1 MSANYIYGQ
10 FMLNERQAYILSAV
24 IREYVETA
32 EPVASAVIAS
42 KYKLD
47 VSPATIRND
56 MAMLEELG
64 FLRQPHT
71 SSGRVPTE
79 DGYRLYL
86 KLMQPRRPTAPKFHA
101 AERKAIAG
109 LEDTKDQMRQLAKTL
124 VKLSGESAFATLD
137 DGWRYYTGF
146 SELFQKPDFQDV
158 QTLRSLSTVVD
169 RFDEVMKDLFKLAQ
183 GDVNIWIGS
192 ENPLNEQ
199 MATVMVKYQMP
210 NGITG
215 VVGLMGP
222 TRMDYQKNLGLI
234 DEARKLLED

>member
-1 MSANYIYGQ
+1 
-10 FMLNERQAYILSAV
+10 MLNERQAYILSAV

-32 EPVASAVIAS
+32 EPVASAIIAS
-42 KYKLD
+42 KYRLD

-56 MAMLEELG
+56 MVVLEELG

-86 KLMQPRRPTAPKFHA
+86 KLMQPRKTPAKLHPPLRQ
-101 AERKAIAG
+101 AIEEV
-109 LEDTKDQMRQLAKTL
+109 EDAKDQMRQLAKAL
-124 VKLSGESAFATLD
+124 VKISGESAFATLD

-146 SELFQKPDFQDV
+146 TELFQKPDFQDMASM
-158 QTLRSLSTVVD
+158 RALSTVVD
-169 RFDEVMKDLFKLAQ
+169 RFDEVMKDLFKNATK
-183 GDVNIWIGS
+183 DMDIWIGS
-192 ENPLNEQ
+192 ENPLSNE
-199 MATVMVKYQMP
+199 MATVMVKYRMP

-222 TRMDYQKNLGLI
+222 TRMDYQKNMELI
-234 DEARKLLED
+234 HEARQLLED